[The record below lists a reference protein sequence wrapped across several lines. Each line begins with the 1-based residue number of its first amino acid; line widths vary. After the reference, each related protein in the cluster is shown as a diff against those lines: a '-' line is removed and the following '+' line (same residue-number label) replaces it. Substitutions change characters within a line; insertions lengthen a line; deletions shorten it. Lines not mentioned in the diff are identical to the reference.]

1 MVSPQDLWLWN
12 FNNHPFFKIAILRKE
27 KYFSPERG
35 PKVVKLSKND
45 CLDMLILL
53 VNFYFPLE
61 NVPKGGPLEDFVS
74 FSCWIKPMFF
84 LVFHLGLT
92 DSPLN
97 MIISPLKIKVFAYLE
112 TSKVHSSITS
122 AISKFRPTTPS
133 NFWFW
138 VFQSNYKDQ
147 IYETKSVYP
156 IPLNQIY

>member
-1 MVSPQDLWLWN
+1 M
-12 FNNHPFFKIAILRKE
+12 
-27 KYFSPERG
+27 
-35 PKVVKLSKND
+35 
-45 CLDMLILL
+45 

-97 MIISPLKIKVFAYLE
+97 MIISPLKMKVFVYLE
-112 TSKVHSSITS
+112 TSRVHSSITS
-122 AISKFRPTTPS
+122 AISKFGPTTPS
-133 NFWFW
+133 
-138 VFQSNYKDQ
+138 VFGFEFSNPIIRNK